1 MKKTAI
7 LFTLLISALT
17 FNAQTNVNLKWEND
31 MNVCIQQSMSTKKP
45 IMLFF
50 TGSDW
55 CGWCMRLQKEV
66 FQTPEFSAW
75 ASENVILMEV
85 DFPRKTVLPEN
96 IRQQNNQL
104 QGSFAVRGYPTVFF
118 VNPALGEDGK
128 IALNSLG
135 QTGYQQGGPTSW
147 ITSVSAFLKK

>member
-7 LFTLLISALT
+7 IFSILLAALS
-17 FNAQTNVNLKWEND
+17 FNAQTTVNLKWEND
-31 MNVCIQQSMSTKKP
+31 MNTCIQQSMSSKKP

-75 ASENVILMEV
+75 AEQNVILMEV
-85 DFPRKTVLPEN
+85 DFPRKSVLPEN
-96 IRQQNNQL
+96 IKQQNNQL
-104 QGSFAVRGYPTVFF
+104 QASFAVRGYPTVFF
-118 VNPALGEDGK
+118 VNPTVGADGK
-128 IALNSLG
+128 VSLNSLG
-135 QTGYQQGGPTSW
+135 QTGYQQGGPNSW
-147 ITSVSAFLKK
+147 ITSVSAFVKK